1 MPASGPARFPG
12 CRAVPGTGEHGVHPA
27 APQAPWH
34 GQPNTFL
41 MGLEELVGAVRGF
54 QRGPAAPEGVGT
66 GMGECRLWPRQ
77 CHKAAHWQGW
87 GCCSGCTCFAGATC
101 PHQGSAHVLPMGLLR
116 DDPDRGMWCGVGCP
130 CRVQPVPSG
139 AGQCHS
145 MGFILPCSE
154 QRADGWST

>member
-1 MPASGPARFPG
+1 MPASGRARFRAAKQCQELGSTG
-12 CRAVPGTGEHGVHPA
+12 CTLQHLKPPGTDNQTHSRWVLRSWWGQSGASREDLQPQREW
-27 APQAPWH
+27 APGWGSA
-34 GQPNTFL
+34 GS
-41 MGLEELVGAVRGF
+41 G
-54 QRGPAAPEGVGT
+54 
-66 GMGECRLWPRQ
+66 PRQ

-87 GCCSGCTCFAGATC
+87 GCCSGCTCFVGATC
-101 PHQGSAHVLPMGLLR
+101 PHQDSAHVLPMGLLR